1 MNRRTLIKAGA
12 GLVAAGAVGGGVW
25 VQSQRTRRQSDPIT
39 GPWPELGQHSFWL
52 LPNLVDARMV
62 VPDRPH
68 AKQES
73 IEGNFGR
80 ARSFLVN
87 TNSQR
92 LRNAELGPKAGSRVL
107 CIGDSVTFG
116 WGVADDESYPAQLAA
131 QMGIEVL
138 NAGVPAQNTFTMRRY
153 IELKAQ
159 ELQIDAVCWT
169 RRPQLNLPDP
179 IGDYARELGMA
190 RRAAKDAAFIVVL
203 PPISRFDPKG
213 VESWA
218 EEERQ
223 LTNRLDVPVVELT
236 RPFFAAQQGGATV
249 AIDGDQLTLMDG
261 DRVVVQDTRPQFD
274 LPRSF
279 YDAFE
284 DDPSLKEHLFFDSGH
299 PDAEGFTL
307 FAAQVALAL
316 KPLL

>member
-1 MNRRTLIKAGA
+1 M
-12 GLVAAGAVGGGVW
+12 
-25 VQSQRTRRQSDPIT
+25 QSQRIRRQSDPIT

-80 ARSFLVN
+80 ARTFRVN
-87 TNSQR
+87 TNGDR
-92 LRNAELGPKAGSRVL
+92 LRNPELAPKAGSRVL

-116 WGVADDESYPAQLAA
+116 WGVADDQSYPAQLAS
-131 QMGIEVL
+131 QMGVEVL

-153 IELKAQ
+153 IELKAK
-159 ELQIDAVCWT
+159 ELQVDAICWT

-190 RRAAKDAAFIVVL
+190 RRAAKDATFIVVL

-213 VESWA
+213 VESWE

-223 LTNRLDVPVVELT
+223 LKNRLDVPVVELT
-236 RPFFAAQQGGATV
+236 RPFFAAQRGGATLDV
-249 AIDGDQLTLMDG
+249 AGDQLTLRDG
-261 DRVVVQDTRPQFD
+261 DEVVVQATRPEFD
-274 LPRSF
+274 LPSAI

-307 FAAQVALAL
+307 FASEVAQVL